1 MKVSF
6 SFKNTLICN
15 FILVAILPIILIGF
29 ITLHVFTGY
38 LEKEITR
45 KNFLLAKSVSGE
57 IGAFLDQ
64 PKDMLRQIETMI
76 EGGGLTNEDLFVAS
90 LESIISNYPVFEM
103 IEVIDQEGLVKKVV
117 PFRKDYIGLNLSG
130 KPFFKEIEKVRDFHW
145 SSTFISPYT
154 GEPTLTI
161 ALPLRKGVLAGILNL
176 GILGDFIDRLKR
188 GPMEIGVVDQNGTF
202 IAHSARSNVYQ
213 RVNVRALEGIRQAL
227 MGIEG
232 NYRVRQGGQEVF
244 LSVALVP
251 QTGWPVVVMQTV
263 DQAFAPVN
271 RARNIFWAGIGLA
284 VILALIMA
292 LFRVKTILR
301 PLSRLISNAKKIAKG
316 DYDFPPQP
324 KSYPEIDE
332 LSGDFKMMAEAVA
345 GREETLQQSEKRFR
359 DLFNSISDLVYTQ
372 DLEGRFLSVNPA
384 MSKLF
389 GPDQAELI
397 GRKAADFMK
406 PESRDWLEREYLGR
420 IRRDGYYEGVSS
432 YFAKDGCKIYVEY
445 RSSLVES
452 GDEKPYISG
461 TGRDVTERV
470 LAEREINKLQEQMLQ
485 SKKMEAIGT
494 LAGGVAHD
502 FNNLLMGIQGN
513 VSLML
518 MDLDRGTPHYE
529 RLRNMEQ
536 QIRRGADL
544 TKQLL
549 GFARGGKY
557 EVKPTD
563 MNGLIRNQCRMF
575 GRTKKEI
582 TIQEKFKKDLW
593 VVDVDQGQIE
603 QVLLNLYV
611 NASQAMPGGGELSVQ
626 TENVILDKEY
636 VKQFDLAHG
645 KYVRISVTDMG
656 VGIDEN
662 VLERIFDPFFTTRA
676 IGKGTGLGL
685 ASAYGIIKNHGGII
699 DVHSEKGKGSTFN
712 IYLPAVDAES
722 LAQRAESEREPE
734 IVRGSETIL
743 LVDDEEMIIDVG
755 EDMLNMMG
763 YKVLIAKSGKE
774 AIEIVGKVHG
784 AKRSTIPSAPDLII
798 LDMIMPDMGG
808 GETFDRLKEIDPD
821 IKVLLSS
828 GYSINGQA
836 TEILDRGCKGFIQK
850 PFNIQQLSLRI
861 REALD

>member
-6 SFKNTLICN
+6 SFKNALIFN
-15 FILVAILPIILIGF
+15 FIIVAIVPLILIGF
-29 ITLHVFTGY
+29 ITLYIFTGY

-57 IGAFLDQ
+57 IGAFIGQ

-76 EGGGLTNEDLFVAS
+76 EGGGLHNEDLFAAS
-90 LESIISNYPVFEM
+90 LESVISNYPVFEM
-103 IEVIDQEGLVKKVV
+103 IEVIDQEGMVKKVV
-117 PFRKDYIGLNLSG
+117 PFRRDYIGLNLSG
-130 KPFFKEIEKVRDFHW
+130 KPFFKEIEETRDFCW
-145 SSTFISPYT
+145 SSTFISPAT

-161 ALPLRKGVLAGILNL
+161 ALPLRKGILAGILNL
-176 GILGDFIDRLKR
+176 GVLGDFIDRLKS
-188 GPMEIGVVDQNGTF
+188 GPMEIGVLDRNGTF
-202 IAHSARSNVYQ
+202 IAHSDRSNVYQ
-213 RVNVRALEGIRQAL
+213 RVNVAALEGVRQAL
-227 MGIEG
+227 LGIEG
-232 NYRVRQGGQEVF
+232 NYSVRQGGQKVF

-251 QTGWPVVVMQTV
+251 QTDWPVVVIQMA

-271 RARNIFWAGIGLA
+271 RVRNIFWIGIGVA

-292 LFRVKTILR
+292 LFRVKKVLR
-301 PLSRLISNAKKIAKG
+301 PLSRLISHAKRIAKG
-316 DYDFPPQP
+316 DYDFPSQP

-332 LSGDFKMMAEAVA
+332 LSGDFRMMAEAVA

-359 DLFNSISDLVYTQ
+359 DLFNSISDFIYTQ
-372 DLEGRFLSVNPA
+372 DIEGRFLSVNPA
-384 MSKLF
+384 MSRIF
-389 GPDQAELI
+389 RYDHGELI
-397 GRKAADFMK
+397 GRSGADFMK
-406 PESRDWLEREYLGR
+406 PELRPLFASEYLGR
-420 IRRDGYYEGVSS
+420 IKRDGYYEGVTG
-432 YFAKDGCKIYVEY
+432 YFAKDGRKIYIEY
-445 RSSLVES
+445 RSSLVEP
-452 GDEKPYISG
+452 GDEKAYISG

-470 LAEREINKLQEQMLQ
+470 LAEREIKKLQEQMLQ

-494 LAGGVAHD
+494 LAGGIAHD

-518 MDLDRGTPHYE
+518 MNLDPGNPYYE

-563 MNGLIRNQCRMF
+563 LNEIIRNQCQMF

-582 TIQEKFKKDLW
+582 TVQEKYEKDLW

-611 NASQAMPGGGELSVQ
+611 NASQAMPGGGELFVQ
-626 TENVILDKEY
+626 TENVMLDEEHGKP
-636 VKQFDLAHG
+636 FDLASG
-645 KYVRISVTDMG
+645 KYVRVSVTDTG
-656 VGIDEN
+656 VGIDAN

-685 ASAYGIIKNHGGII
+685 ASAYGIIKNHDGII

-712 IYLPAVDAES
+712 IYLPAT
-722 LAQRAESEREPE
+722 ESEIGDRKSEVGE
-734 IVRGSETIL
+734 DVRTGDETIL
-743 LVDDEEMIIDVG
+743 LVDDEDIIIDVG

-763 YKVLIAKSGKE
+763 YKVLIARSGKE
-774 AIEIVGKVHG
+774 AVEIVGKTLSAV
-784 AKRSTIPSAPDLII
+784 PSAPDLVI

-808 GETFDRLKEIDPD
+808 GETFDKLKEIDPG

-836 TEILDRGCKGFIQK
+836 TEILNRGCKGFIQK
-850 PFNIQQLSLRI
+850 PFDIKGLSLRI
-861 REALD
+861 REILDKP

>member
-6 SFKNTLICN
+6 SFKNTLISN
-15 FILVAILPIILIGF
+15 FILVAILPVILIGF
-29 ITLHVFTGY
+29 ITLYIFTGY
-38 LEKEITR
+38 LEEEITR

-64 PKDMLRQIETMI
+64 PKEMLRQIETMI
-76 EGGGLTNEDLFVAS
+76 EGGGLSNEDLFVAS

-117 PFRKDYIGLNLSG
+117 PFRKDYIGLNMSG
-130 KPFFKEIEKVRDFHW
+130 KHFFKEIEKVRDLYW
-145 SSTFISPYT
+145 SSTHISSHT

-188 GPMEIGVVDQNGTF
+188 GPMEIGVVDRNGTF
-202 IAHSARSNVYQ
+202 IAHSVRSNVYQ

-227 MGIEG
+227 LGIEG
-232 NYRVRQGGQEVF
+232 NYRVQQGGQKVF

-251 QTGWPVVVMQTV
+251 QTGWPVVVIQTV

-271 RARNIFWAGIGLA
+271 RVRNIFWIGIGLA

-292 LFRVKTILR
+292 LFRVKRVLR
-301 PLSRLISNAKKIAKG
+301 PLSRLISDAKKISKG

-332 LSGDFKMMAEAVA
+332 LSGDFRMMAEAVA
-345 GREETLQQSEKRFR
+345 GREETLKQSEKRFR
-359 DLFNSISDLVYTQ
+359 DLFNSISDLVFTQ

-384 MSKLF
+384 LRKIF
-389 GPDQAELI
+389 GYDDSELI

-406 PESRDWLEREYLGR
+406 PELGSLFESEYLGR
-420 IRRDGYYEGVSS
+420 IKSDGYYEGVSS
-432 YFAKDGCKIYVEY
+432 YFAKDGRKIYIEHHT
-445 RSSLVES
+445 SLVGS
-452 GDEKPYISG
+452 GDDKPYITG

-470 LAEREINKLQEQMLQ
+470 LAEREIKKLQEQMLQ

-494 LAGGVAHD
+494 LAGGIAHD

-518 MDLDRGTPHYE
+518 MDLDHGNPYYE

-557 EVKPTD
+557 EVEPTD
-563 MNGLIRNQCRMF
+563 LNGVIRNQCRMF

-582 TIQEKFKKDLW
+582 SIQEKFQKDLW
-593 VVDVDQGQIE
+593 VVEVDQGQIE

-611 NASQAMPGGGELSVQ
+611 NASQAMPGGGKLFVQ
-626 TENVILDKEY
+626 TENVVLDKEH
-636 VKQFDLAHG
+636 VKPFDLAPG
-645 KYVRISVTDMG
+645 KYVKISVSDMG
-656 VGIDEN
+656 MGIDEN

-699 DVHSEKGKGSTFN
+699 DVHSEVGEGSTFN
-712 IYLPAVDAES
+712 IYLPAAELEIS
-722 LAQRAESEREPE
+722 DQKSEAGED
-734 IVRGSETIL
+734 VRSGDETIL
-743 LVDDEEMIIDVG
+743 LVDDEEMIVDVG
-755 EDMLNMMG
+755 KDMLNMLG
-763 YKVLIAKSGKE
+763 YKVLIARSGKD
-774 AIEIVGKVHG
+774 AIEIVDKAHR
-784 AKRSTIPSAPDLII
+784 AKRSTMPSAPDLVI

-821 IKVLLSS
+821 IRVLLSS

-836 TEILDRGCKGFIQK
+836 TEILNRGCKGFIQK
-850 PFNIQQLSLRI
+850 PFDIKELSLRI
-861 REALD
+861 REVLD